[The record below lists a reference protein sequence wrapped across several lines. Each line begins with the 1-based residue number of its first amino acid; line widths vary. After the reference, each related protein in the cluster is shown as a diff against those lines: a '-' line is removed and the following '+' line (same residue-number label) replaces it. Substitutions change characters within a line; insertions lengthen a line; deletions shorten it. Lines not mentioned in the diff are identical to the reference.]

1 MNLLHEPPSG
11 FDGIAK
17 TFAMAKHIPT
27 SHRLGLKIGLAN
39 EGVLFAQGELD
50 GYRQVSFFADHLRSL
65 GYREHLLGSEEE
77 MFGCDML
84 FSVAPAPR
92 RRASDGDPSFIRK
105 APVELWPVRG

>member
-1 MNLLHEPPSG
+1 MNLLHEPPAG

-27 SHRLGLKIGLAN
+27 THCLGLKIGLAT
-39 EGVLFAQGELD
+39 EGVLFARGELD
-50 GYRQVSFFADHLRSL
+50 GYRQVSFFANHLRSL

-92 RRASDGDPSFIRK
+92 RRVGDADPSFIRK
-105 APVELWPVRG
+105 SP

>member
-1 MNLLHEPPSG
+1 MNLLHEPPAG

-39 EGVLFAQGELD
+39 EGILFAQGELD

-65 GYREHLLGSEEE
+65 GYREHLLGSDEE

-84 FSVAPAPR
+84 FSLPSAAEQRPD
-92 RRASDGDPSFIRK
+92 SDPSFIRRP
-105 APVELWPVRG
+105 AVELWPVRG